1 MRLLW
6 TFIWSFL
13 LMQMMS
19 YIISS
24 MTGSTYDF
32 GQATI
37 MSVVVTVFDFFII
50 SAILPN
56 EPAGQHH

>member
-37 MSVVVTVFDFFII
+37 MSVVVTVLIFII